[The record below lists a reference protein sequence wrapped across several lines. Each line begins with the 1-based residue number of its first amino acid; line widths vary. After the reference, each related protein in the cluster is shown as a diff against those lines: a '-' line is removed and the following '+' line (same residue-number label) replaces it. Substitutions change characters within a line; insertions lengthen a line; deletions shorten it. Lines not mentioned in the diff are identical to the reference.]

1 VAARPLAVRTLE
13 QRKIAHEVVAFD
25 PSVRDAA
32 TVARE
37 IGVSPH
43 LVYKT
48 LVIEHDPPRG
58 KPSLVMVPADS
69 EVDLKVLAGRIGA
82 KKLRMA
88 THRDAE
94 RHTGLEV
101 GGISALAL
109 LGRGFPVFIDAR
121 AAAESHI
128 LVSAGQLGMDV
139 RLAVADLVALTGASF
154 VATS

>member
-1 VAARPLAVRTLE
+1 M
-13 QRKIAHEVVAFD
+13 
-25 PSVRDAA
+25 
-32 TVARE
+32 
-37 IGVSPH
+37 
-43 LVYKT
+43 VYKT